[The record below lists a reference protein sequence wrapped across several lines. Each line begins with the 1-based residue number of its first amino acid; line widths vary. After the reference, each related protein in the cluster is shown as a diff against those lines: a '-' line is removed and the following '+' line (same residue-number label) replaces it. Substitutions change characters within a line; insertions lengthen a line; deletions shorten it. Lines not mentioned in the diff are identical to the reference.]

1 MIYFFW
7 SFYFVLSILIAY
19 LIRKLF
25 HRRVYK
31 TIFFSVSLGFF
42 LTIWFTYPGS
52 KNLSPAFS
60 IFLIDLMQGDAEGL
74 NRLLRPYIT
83 CIFVIIILDIL
94 FFRSKN

>member
-7 SFYFVLSILIAY
+7 SFYFFLSILIAY

-42 LTIWFTYPGS
+42 LTIWFSFPGS
-52 KNLSPAFS
+52 KNFSPAFS
-60 IFLIDLMQGDAEGL
+60 IFLIDLMQGDVEGI

-83 CIFVIIILDIL
+83 CIFAIIILDIL